1 MTMSVKDIAVDL
13 IALCNAG
20 AFLEA
25 GDKYWADDVVS
36 IEPMGPTLETAGKA
50 AVRGK
55 GEWFAA
61 NHEITGFTASGP
73 YLHGDQFAVR
83 FVADLTFKAT
93 GERRTMDEIGLYTV
107 KDGKIVEER
116 FLFGG

>member
-1 MTMSVKDIAVDL
+1 MSVKEIGTDL
-13 IALCNAG
+13 IALCNSG

-36 IEPMGPTLETAGKA
+36 IEPMGPAMETKGKA

-55 GEWFAA
+55 GEWFVA
-61 NHEITGFTASGP
+61 NHELHDFMATGP
-73 YLHGDQFAVR
+73 YVHGDQFAVR
-83 FVADLTFKAT
+83 FMADLTMKAT

-107 KDGKIVEER
+107 KDGKIIEER

>member
-1 MTMSVKDIAVDL
+1 MTIKDIGIDL

-36 IEPMGPTLETAGKA
+36 IEPMGPMAVVRGKA

-61 NHEITGFTASGP
+61 NHELHSFTATGP
-73 YLHGDQFAVR
+73 YVHGDQFAVR
-83 FVADLTFKAT
+83 FLADLTFKGT
-93 GERRTMDEIGLYTV
+93 GERRTLDEIALYTV
-107 KDGKIVEER
+107 QDDMISEER
-116 FLFGG
+116 FLLDG